1 MRTSKQTVD
10 PFEFLFLFENIM
22 KANGIK
28 DFKMNAHHDVAKFW
42 ICFWTALFVFTKP
55 LHILVWRSLMQFF
68 LKNLFRMF
76 FLLGFYNIV

>member
-28 DFKMNAHHDVAKFW
+28 DFKMNAHHDVAKF
-42 ICFWTALFVFTKP
+42 
-55 LHILVWRSLMQFF
+55 
-68 LKNLFRMF
+68 
-76 FLLGFYNIV
+76 